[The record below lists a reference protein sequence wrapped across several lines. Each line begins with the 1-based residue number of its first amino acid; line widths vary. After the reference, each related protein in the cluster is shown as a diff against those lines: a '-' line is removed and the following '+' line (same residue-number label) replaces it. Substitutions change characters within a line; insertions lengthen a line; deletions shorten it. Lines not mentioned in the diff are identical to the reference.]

1 MAKLFKGLFQTKHN
15 IPVVFLYFKKSIVCM
30 NFQYSDFTIR
40 LKRLSF
46 FALNI
51 VNLPRNVLRIEMFQ
65 EWGNNRINKSN
76 KTKYCVSLNWNIETN
91 DCIFGLLLLFPS
103 GNHVSVPGFIRLVG
117 LPIYYFF
124 LNQYLRAPNLFLLF
138 H

>member
-1 MAKLFKGLFQTKHN
+1 
-15 IPVVFLYFKKSIVCM
+15 M

-51 VNLPRNVLRIEMFQ
+51 VNLSRNVLRIEMFQ
-65 EWGNNRINKSN
+65 EWGNNPINKSN

-91 DCIFGLLLLFPS
+91 DCIFGLCCYFPPVTNFLS
-103 GNHVSVPGFIRLVG
+103 GFIRLVD
-117 LPIYYFF
+117 LPIFF
-124 LNQYLRAPNLFLLF
+124 
-138 H
+138 